1 MTEEPRVLVVA
12 GSLLARSGLAALLG
26 NDTHVIGQVSGGKT
40 LSRDLD
46 VYRPDLV
53 VIDLDRDRMPD
64 LTPLADM
71 PLVVLVPDRDSAADA
86 LIALNGSAYG
96 VLLPDA
102 APSQLVTAIHAVLDG
117 LVVLDPALAVDLL
130 PQPAETALLLDELTP
145 REHEVLQLL
154 AQGLPNKTI
163 AQKLDI
169 SPNTVKFHINGIF
182 SKLGAQS
189 RTEAVVRGTQL
200 GLILL

>member
-12 GSLLARSGLAALLG
+12 GNLLARSGLAALLN
-26 NDTHVIGQVSGGKT
+26 NDTHVVGQVSGGKT
-40 LSRDLD
+40 LNSDLD

-53 VIDLDRDRMPD
+53 VIDLDRDKVPD
-64 LTPLADM
+64 LSLLADM
-71 PLVVLVPDRDSAADA
+71 PLVVLVPDHDTAADA
-86 LIALNGSAYG
+86 LSTLNRSAYG

-102 APSQLVTAIHAVLDG
+102 APSQLVAAIHAVLDG

-130 PQPAETALLLDELTP
+130 PQPTEAVPLLDELTP
-145 REHEVLQLL
+145 REREVLQLL

-169 SPNTVKFHINGIF
+169 SPNTVKFHINGVF